1 MPPRPENG
9 SVNQFAPCDTPTT
22 PNICTAYNHL
32 PAGQLV
38 RRPNP
43 ADPPDSPLALVRVA
57 CADAVLLGR
66 RPVRLPVG
74 NRHPF
79 NATCNIAMLRA
90 TLPARRPGWPR
101 MVLNAGSAL
110 PMLIQP
116 CLFSSRTAPE
126 RQDFQSANHRPPRRT
141 RRPVRQRPLLPPH
154 PRERQGAHP
163 DSLDQGWVEQCAD
176 PRDHPND
183 PSPSVVDYEAIG
195 IGRCGR
201 NHRPRTLRSLT
212 AQRNASPRP
221 HWAGLPAR

>member
-1 MPPRPENG
+1 MNAATPRKWFSNHLNG
-9 SVNQFAPCDTPTT
+9 SVNQFAPCNTPTT

-74 NRHPF
+74 NRQPF
-79 NATCNIAMLRA
+79 NVACNIAMLRA

-126 RQDFQSANHRPPRRT
+126 RQDFQSAN
-141 RRPVRQRPLLPPH
+141 L
-154 PRERQGAHP
+154 
-163 DSLDQGWVEQCAD
+163 
-176 PRDHPND
+176 
-183 PSPSVVDYEAIG
+183 
-195 IGRCGR
+195 
-201 NHRPRTLRSLT
+201 
-212 AQRNASPRP
+212 
-221 HWAGLPAR
+221 